1 MSTVK
6 PHENA
11 IFERDGQMDGWKDGP
26 TDGPTDKAGCGL
38 DTVESRSTKLKIEQ
52 NVLFFKSCTRN

>member
-11 IFERDGQMDGWKDGP
+11 IFERDGQIDGWKDRR
-26 TDGPTDKAGCGL
+26 TDGQIHGQTQPL
-38 DTVESRSTKLKIEQ
+38 EELRV
-52 NVLFFKSCTRN
+52 RN

>member
-11 IFERDGQMDGWKDGP
+11 IFERDGRMDGWKDVR
-26 TDGPTDKAGCGL
+26 TDGQIHSQTQPL
-38 DTVESRSTKLKIEQ
+38 EELRV
-52 NVLFFKSCTRN
+52 RN